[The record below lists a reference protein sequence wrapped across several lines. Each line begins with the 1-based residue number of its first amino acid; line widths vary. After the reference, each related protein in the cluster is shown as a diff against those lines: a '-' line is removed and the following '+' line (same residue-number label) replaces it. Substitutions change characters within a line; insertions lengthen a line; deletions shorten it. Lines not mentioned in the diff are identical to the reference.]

1 MRAQSGHEPRAV
13 LLMLAIFSID
23 LTTAAPGTL
32 EFGGAWKR
40 ANTSCF
46 DGSVT
51 VTLYVF
57 EICPTV

>member
-23 LTTAAPGTL
+23 LTTAN
-32 EFGGAWKR
+32 WKR

-46 DGSVT
+46 DDSVT
-51 VTLYVF
+51 VALYVF
-57 EICPTV
+57 EISPTV